1 VQVRIGVTDAPR
13 VIEVEIEDPE
23 QLIAQVE
30 QAFAKDQRLFRFID
44 ADGRTIVLPLDKLG
58 YMEVEAQRART
69 VGFAK
74 GDSERVS

>member
-1 VQVRIGVTDAPR
+1 LQVRIGVTDAPR

-30 QAFAKDQRLFRFID
+30 QAFAKDLRLFRFTD
-44 ADGRTIVLPLDKLG
+44 ADGRTIVVPLDKLG
-58 YMEVEAQRART
+58 YLEVEAQRART

-74 GDSERVS
+74 GDSDRAS